1 MSIQRLVRFVSKD
14 DGQTYYGAADK
25 AFQFAKP
32 LQAGSPFSPETQISD
47 NQHGIQKLLCPIDI
61 DHARSVVC
69 IGLNYTDHAE
79 EANMAIPKLPVVLA
93 WQLEPHL
100 GGGQWCYS
108 KCFDSSAPIG
118 PAIVSKDILGSAVGL
133 GIRGTIND
141 NQVQKGNTNNMIF
154 SVAEIVSFL
163 SQGMTLLPGTLIF
176 TGTPAGVGF
185 GRTPQISMKEGDVI
199 KIEIDGIGAI
209 SNRVVYEQ

>member
-1 MSIQRLVRFVSKD
+1 MASSVFRHQLFTDSIVKMSIQRLVRFVSKD

-79 EANMAIPKLPVVLA
+79 EANMAIPKLPVVL
-93 WQLEPHL
+93 
-100 GGGQWCYS
+100 
-108 KCFDSSAPIG
+108 
-118 PAIVSKDILGSAVGL
+118 
-133 GIRGTIND
+133 
-141 NQVQKGNTNNMIF
+141 
-154 SVAEIVSFL
+154 
-163 SQGMTLLPGTLIF
+163 
-176 TGTPAGVGF
+176 
-185 GRTPQISMKEGDVI
+185 
-199 KIEIDGIGAI
+199 
-209 SNRVVYEQ
+209 